1 MFKNILIALF
11 VLVLLAGCG
20 KTEKQQS
27 GESTL
32 YENTTIS
39 VSSIMCEMC
48 VTTITDALNK
58 VDGVN
63 NVDVNLAG
71 KVAVVKFNPSKVDM
85 KGLEKV
91 ILNAGYDANETPRNR
106 EAYENLP
113 ECCKDGK

>member
-1 MFKNILIALF
+1 MFK
-11 VLVLLAGCG
+11 
-20 KTEKQQS
+20 
-27 GESTL
+27 
-32 YENTTIS
+32 NTTIS
-39 VSSIMCEMC
+39 VPSIMCDMC

-63 NVDVNLAG
+63 NIDVNLAG

-85 KGLEKV
+85 NGLEKA
-91 ILNAGYDANETPRNR
+91 ITDAGYDANETPRNR